1 MDDVEV
7 AYAPAWLQARW
18 IRDKE
23 ISCRELVDLYLGR
36 IDRVNVALN
45 CFITVAREYA
55 QEAADEADRKAAGER
70 GPFHGVPIAIKD
82 MADTAEI
89 RTTWGSA
96 GFRDRVPH
104 RDSPAV
110 RRLKASGFLI
120 LGKTNTPE
128 FASGPTDPV
137 GYGPCRNP
145 WDPDR
150 SVFGSSGGS
159 AAAAAAALCAVAHGS
174 DAGGSIREPAAACG
188 VVGFKPSRGR
198 VSNDL
203 PGFDYLNQEGPI
215 TRTVTDA
222 AAVLDC
228 MAGSDPGDPYRA
240 AALERPMVE
249 EVVRTPKPLR
259 IAYMTPSTRI
269 LREGPG
275 LTEIG
280 LTAEPVMWD
289 AVLRAAAVLDGLGH
303 YLKEDGPNWGG
314 SMHEVALHRYHAAAW
329 LAHED
334 VLPRFSVLDPIQQAA
349 FDGVRALSLK
359 SYLQTLNAAQVCARD
374 VERFWTDF
382 DIALMPTLARLPPL
396 VADLR
401 DADGRTTAVANGG
414 PFTFFWNITG
424 QPAVSL
430 PLYQSAGGLPVGVQL
445 VGRVGDE
452 ATLFR
457 VSGQLEGAMPWA
469 SRRPP
474 GAGV

>member
-159 AAAAAAALCAVAHGS
+159 AAAAAPAHCGS
-174 DAGGSIREPAAACG
+174 RERRRGFYSRARSCVWCCG
-188 VVGFKPSRGR
+188 LQAIPRTSVKRPSR
-198 VSNDL
+198 
-203 PGFDYLNQEGPI
+203 F
-215 TRTVTDA
+215 
-222 AAVLDC
+222 
-228 MAGSDPGDPYRA
+228 
-240 AALERPMVE
+240 
-249 EVVRTPKPLR
+249 
-259 IAYMTPSTRI
+259 
-269 LREGPG
+269 
-275 LTEIG
+275 
-280 LTAEPVMWD
+280 
-289 AVLRAAAVLDGLGH
+289 
-303 YLKEDGPNWGG
+303 
-314 SMHEVALHRYHAAAW
+314 
-329 LAHED
+329 
-334 VLPRFSVLDPIQQAA
+334 
-349 FDGVRALSLK
+349 
-359 SYLQTLNAAQVCARD
+359 
-374 VERFWTDF
+374 
-382 DIALMPTLARLPPL
+382 RLPQPRG
-396 VADLR
+396 ADH
-401 DADGRTTAVANGG
+401 
-414 PFTFFWNITG
+414 
-424 QPAVSL
+424 
-430 PLYQSAGGLPVGVQL
+430 
-445 VGRVGDE
+445 
-452 ATLFR
+452 
-457 VSGQLEGAMPWA
+457 
-469 SRRPP
+469 
-474 GAGV
+474 